1 MLGFRAIAAS
11 DGPSALAACFE
22 HRPDLCILDVSMPA
36 GDLGVDDRS
45 TGFEVCRRIK
55 RDPRTKS
62 IPVIFVT
69 ALNDTTDRVK
79 AIEAGG
85 DDFLTKPHNR
95 LVLGARVRSLLK
107 LKAATDSLED
117 TLRKL
122 REVEKMRDDLMK
134 MIVHDLKTPLTSVLA
149 THGNADRRRFRRAQ
163 RRSSERCWATPRA
176 KAEDLL
182 ALIGDLLEVS
192 RIEEATMTLD
202 LQPIA
207 PAALLNEI
215 VHEWSIRFQQEH
227 ATAIVDVADD
237 SPVFEADKALL
248 KRVLGNLVQN
258 ALTHSATA
266 MTMQLVGA
274 ARRRRHSV
282 HDRRQRAGHSARVSR
297 GHLPQVRAREE
308 PEHSADAQLG
318 ARTRVLQARGRRAR
332 RAHLGAERRRRE
344 GKRVSFLA
352 ADQSGASRGPR
363 HGERSGAGVKVYLR
377 TFGCRANH
385 YDTEAVRAM
394 VSSAGHEIVASAAD
408 ADVAVFNSCAV
419 TRRCGGRAPQGG
431 SARGDASVRRCA
443 AS

>member
-1 MLGFRAIAAS
+1 VEPSELPPNAPLILVADDVAANVELLFDQLHVLGFRAIAAA

-107 LKAATDSLED
+107 LKAATDSLEE

-122 REVEKMRDDLMK
+122 REAEKMRDDLMK

-149 THGNADRRRFRRAQ
+149 TMEMLIDGDFGALSDEQ
-163 RRSSERCWATPRA
+163 RRMLSDAEA

-182 ALIGDLLEVS
+182 TLIGDLLEVA
-192 RIEEATMTLD
+192 RIEEASMVLD

-207 PAALLNEI
+207 PSALLNE
-215 VHEWSIRFQQEH
+215 VVNEWSIRFQQEH
-227 ATAIVDVADD
+227 AQAVVEVADD
-237 SPVFEADKALL
+237 APIFEADKSLL
-248 KRVLGNLVQN
+248 KRVMGNLVSN
-258 ALTHSATA
+258 ALTHSANA
-266 MTMQLVGA
+266 VKLHFS
-274 ARRRRHSV
+274 ARRDNGEILFTVADNGPGIPPEYHEVIFRKFE
-282 HDRRQRAGHSARVSR
+282 RVKNTNI
-297 GHLPQVRAREE
+297 P
-308 PEHSADAQLG
+308 
-318 ARTRVLQARGRRAR
+318 RTRSSGLGLAFCKLVVDAHGGRIWVQSA
-332 RAHLGAERRRRE
+332 GE
-344 GKRVSFLA
+344 GKGSSFHFTLPA
-352 ADQSGASRGPR
+352 P
-363 HGERSGAGVKVYLR
+363 
-377 TFGCRANH
+377 
-385 YDTEAVRAM
+385 
-394 VSSAGHEIVASAAD
+394 SAA
-408 ADVAVFNSCAV
+408 SE
-419 TRRCGGRAPQGG
+419 GRAPSVPAAVG
-431 SARGDASVRRCA
+431 STGATAG
-443 AS
+443 

>member
-1 MLGFRAIAAS
+1 MQDNSLPPNAPLILVADDVSANVELLFDQLHVLGFRAIAAW
-11 DGPSALAACFE
+11 DGPSALAGCFE

-149 THGNADRRRFRRAQ
+149 TMEMLADGDFGPLNEQQ
-163 RRSSERCWATPRA
+163 RKMLSDAES

-192 RIEEATMTLD
+192 RIEEATITLEV
-202 LQPIA
+202 QPIA
-207 PAALLNEI
+207 PAALLNEL
-215 VHEWSIRFQQEH
+215 VHEWDIRFQQEG
-227 ATAIVDVADD
+227 ATAGVDVSDD
-237 SPVFEADKALL
+237 APVFEADKALL

-266 MTMQLVGA
+266 VTLQLS
-274 ARRRRHSV
+274 ARRDGDGILFTVADNGPGIPPEYHEVIFRKFE
-282 HDRRQRAGHSARVSR
+282 RVKN
-297 GHLPQVRAREE
+297 PNM
-308 PEHSADAQLG
+308 P
-318 ARTRVLQARGRRAR
+318 RTRSSGLGLAFCKLVVEAHGGRIWVQSPGEGKGSAFHFSLP
-332 RAHLGAERRRRE
+332 AKPVPRE
-344 GKRVSFLA
+344 GRIVT
-352 ADQSGASRGPR
+352 ADHTA
-363 HGERSGAGVKVYLR
+363 K
-377 TFGCRANH
+377 
-385 YDTEAVRAM
+385 
-394 VSSAGHEIVASAAD
+394 VASA
-408 ADVAVFNSCAV
+408 
-419 TRRCGGRAPQGG
+419 
-431 SARGDASVRRCA
+431 
-443 AS
+443 

>member
-1 MLGFRAIAAS
+1 VEESELPPNAPTILVADDVEANVELLFDQLHVLGFRAIAS
-11 DGPSALAACFE
+11 HDGPSALAACFE

-62 IPVIFVT
+62 IPIIFVT

-122 REVEKMRDDLMK
+122 REAEKMRDDLMK

-149 THGNADRRRFRRAQ
+149 TTEMLIDGDFGGIDQEQHRALGDI
-163 RRSSERCWATPRA
+163 EG

-182 ALIGDLLEVS
+182 ALIEDLLEVA

-207 PAALLNEI
+207 PGALLTE
-215 VHEWSIRFQQEH
+215 VMSEWSLRFQQEGAK
-227 ATAIVDVADD
+227 ATIDVSDD
-237 SPVFEADKALL
+237 ATVFEADKGLL

-258 ALTHSATA
+258 ALTHTATA
-266 MTMQLVGA
+266 VTLNIA
-274 ARRRRHSV
+274 ARRDGDAILFTVADNGPGIPPEYHEVIFRKFE
-282 HDRRQRAGHSARVSR
+282 RVKNPSI
-297 GHLPQVRAREE
+297 P
-308 PEHSADAQLG
+308 
-318 ARTRVLQARGRRAR
+318 RTRSSGLGLAFCKLVVDAHGGRIWVQSA
-332 RAHLGAERRRRE
+332 GE
-344 GKRVSFLA
+344 GK
-352 ADQSGASRGPR
+352 
-363 HGERSGAGVKVYLR
+363 
-377 TFGCRANH
+377 
-385 YDTEAVRAM
+385 
-394 VSSAGHEIVASAAD
+394 
-408 ADVAVFNSCAV
+408 
-419 TRRCGGRAPQGG
+419 G
-431 SARGDASVRRCA
+431 SAFHFSMPIKPAHREVRVTSGGA
-443 AS
+443 VPA

>member
-1 MLGFRAIAAS
+1 VDNNLPPANAPLILVADDVAANVELLFDQLHVLGFRAIAAS
-11 DGPSALAACFE
+11 DGPSALASCFE
-22 HRPDLCILDVSMPA
+22 RRPDLAILDVSMPA

-117 TLRKL
+117 ALRKL

-134 MIVHDLKTPLTSVLA
+134 MIVHDLKTPLTSILA
-149 THGNADRRRFRRAQ
+149 TTEMLIDGDFGSLNAEQ
-163 RRSSERCWATPRA
+163 RKMLTDAEG
-176 KAEDLL
+176 KADDLL

-192 RIEEATMTLD
+192 QLEEATMTLD

-207 PAALLNEI
+207 PAALLTE
-215 VHEWSIRFQQEH
+215 VAHEWSIRFQQEG
-227 ATAIVDVADD
+227 ATAIVDVTDD
-237 SPVFEADKALL
+237 APVFDADKALL

-266 MTMQLVGA
+266 VTLQLC
-274 ARRRRHSV
+274 ARRDGDGILFTVADNGPGIPAEYHEVIFRKFERVKNPNIPRTRSSGLGLAFCKLAIDAHGGRIWVQS
-282 HDRRQRAGHSARVSR
+282 AGEGKGSAFHFS
-297 GHLPQVRAREE
+297 LPTKPLHRQVRVTA
-308 PEHSADAQLG
+308 
-318 ARTRVLQARGRRAR
+318 
-332 RAHLGAERRRRE
+332 
-344 GKRVSFLA
+344 
-352 ADQSGASRGPR
+352 SGAVP
-363 HGERSGAGVKVYLR
+363 A
-377 TFGCRANH
+377 
-385 YDTEAVRAM
+385 
-394 VSSAGHEIVASAAD
+394 
-408 ADVAVFNSCAV
+408 
-419 TRRCGGRAPQGG
+419 
-431 SARGDASVRRCA
+431 
-443 AS
+443 